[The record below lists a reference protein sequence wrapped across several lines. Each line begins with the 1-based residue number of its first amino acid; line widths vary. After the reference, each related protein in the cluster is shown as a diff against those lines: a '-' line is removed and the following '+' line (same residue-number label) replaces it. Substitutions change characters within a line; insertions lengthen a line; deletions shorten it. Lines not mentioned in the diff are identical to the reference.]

1 MDPVVRLHPFG
12 SQQRDRV
19 ARGYRWAQS
28 QPSWIVRLAVL
39 TFLLVVGLPILLLVM
54 FAVLAAS
61 VVFGGL
67 ALFHTALGK
76 LRGLP
81 SHRDGRKNVRVIRR
95 ARPDS

>member
-67 ALFHTALGK
+67 ALFHTALDK

-81 SHRDGRKNVRVIRR
+81 SYRDGRKNVRVIRR
-95 ARPDS
+95 Q